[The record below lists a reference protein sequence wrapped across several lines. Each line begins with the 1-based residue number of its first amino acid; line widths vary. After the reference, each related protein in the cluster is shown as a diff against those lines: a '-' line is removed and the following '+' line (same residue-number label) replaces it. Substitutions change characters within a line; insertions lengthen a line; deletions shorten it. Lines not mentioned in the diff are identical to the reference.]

1 MKAPLSITI
10 QSTGRNIIP
19 TFKNDPIIQLHGRNG
34 VGKSMAATM
43 MEIAAGNYIF
53 KDFGQF
59 SGLKGVIES
68 CTIELSAG
76 DSRSIRVKLI
86 PSTWRF
92 NQSSNTINPET
103 IGLFYYNNNEIPF
116 TDFKKKVN
124 VRVIRGDESLE
135 QQILF
140 FKDIFTSKI
149 NQKIDDLNRST
160 QILDMYKKKLTKKI
174 DVQVIKEYHKKQ
186 DHYSKIVNK
195 KSTLEIT
202 ITSRKQQLDVNRAR
216 IPILENLRYYLENA
230 GIDVE
235 EEKRNLQDN
244 IESIEKEL
252 EKKIKEKIE
261 LEGKLEELS
270 GKIDKDRE
278 ELLKKKE
285 NLEKQ
290 RENIRNK
297 LSLYLDGDIQRFSD
311 KKARE
316 VNINNIENQIKTI
329 ESRREALKGDLDKA
343 NAKNDSILGMNG
355 FISRM
360 EEYCEQVKDEP
371 FSNEKFIKA
380 HLTGGD
386 ISFSPLDMLAF
397 LKESHIPVTEN
408 AGFREFQRKVAETSK
423 KIKELNEQKE
433 LLKKQFSMEKKIN
446 AITQKLALQGN
457 NLSDAIDESMVE
469 SIPDRLDEL
478 DGIIDNLRNE
488 LRRMENKLEDIKS
501 VGEKLET
508 IQSKHVLATQLRD
521 LGCVLKPLDLD
532 TCVKEL
538 TAAQKHISRNQ
549 VKLEEHEAELHVL
562 QEKFSNARKE
572 VDEVSHKL
580 RASSHEFGL
589 TNLGEFITYIEG
601 HFNKMEKLLVSF
613 NKITKKLRTLR
624 NDMEAVISGK
634 NAKNPKNNKIIIEE
648 FDRIFKEMYGNPEFF
663 KFVFKDYRNIKR
675 FDIKNRTIIFE
686 TKTGLEESRDLNEFS
701 SGEKTY
707 AYCRAIISMLA
718 HSADYC
724 IIILDESYALLD
736 HEHSKD
742 LYQFQ
747 KQQVKDGGVAK
758 FINILPLKEDLQERI
773 KKIHTN
779 IANAEELGHD
789 AEMSMYEKELNEY
802 KAYLE
807 DVNRAG
813 YYQKIIPIN

>member
-103 IGLFYYNNNEIPF
+103 IGLFYYNNTEIPF

-186 DHYSKIVNK
+186 DHYSKILDRKNA
-195 KSTLEIT
+195 LETT
-202 ITSRKQQLDVNRAR
+202 ITSRKQLLDVNGAR

-235 EEKRNLQDN
+235 EEKRRVQDN
-244 IESIEKEL
+244 IEFIEKDL

-261 LEGKLEELS
+261 LEGKLKELS

-278 ELLKKKE
+278 ELLKKKDT
-285 NLEKQ
+285 LEKQ

-297 LSLYLDGDIQRFSD
+297 LSQYFDDRDISRLRD
-311 KKARE
+311 EKARE
-316 VNINNIENQIKTI
+316 VNIKNTENQIKTL
-329 ESRREALKGDLDKA
+329 ESFREKLKGELDKA
-343 NAKNDSILGMNG
+343 NTESDSILGING

-360 EEYCEQVKDEP
+360 EEYCEQIKDKP
-371 FSNEKFIKA
+371 FSNEKFIKIN
-380 HLTGGD
+380 LTGEEH
-386 ISFSPLDMLAF
+386 SLSPLDMLAF
-397 LKESHIPVTEN
+397 LKESHIPVIED
-408 AGFREFQRKVAETSK
+408 AKFKEFQRKVAETSK
-423 KIKELNEQKE
+423 QIKELDEQKE
-433 LLKKQFSMEKKIN
+433 LLKRQFSIEKKIN

-457 NLSDAIDESMVE
+457 NLSDAIDEGTAKFIPNRLNELE
-469 SIPDRLDEL
+469 ST
-478 DGIIDNLRNE
+478 IDNLHDD

-521 LGCVLKPLDLD
+521 LGCDLKPLDLD

-549 VKLEEHEAELHVL
+549 VKLEEQEAELQTL

-572 VDEVSHKL
+572 VDDVSNKL
-580 RASSHEFGL
+580 RASSHEFGFSKF
-589 TNLGEFITYIEG
+589 GEFITYIEG
-601 HFNKMEKLLVSF
+601 HFNKMEKLLASF

-663 KFVFKDYRNIKR
+663 KFVFKDYRSIKR

-773 KKIHTN
+773 
-779 IANAEELGHD
+779 
-789 AEMSMYEKELNEY
+789 
-802 KAYLE
+802 
-807 DVNRAG
+807 
-813 YYQKIIPIN
+813 